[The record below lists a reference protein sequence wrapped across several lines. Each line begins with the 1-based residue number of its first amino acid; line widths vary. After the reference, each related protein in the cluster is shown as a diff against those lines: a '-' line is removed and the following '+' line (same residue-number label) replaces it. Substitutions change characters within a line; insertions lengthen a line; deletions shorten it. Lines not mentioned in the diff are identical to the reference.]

1 MKILVNKSLKFAFL
15 FLIFVLAFSA
25 SSAQTKKRKTPQ
37 KTAPKTTEQI
47 EPPKVETSKVEEEGE
62 PSRTLG
68 KKNAR
73 TDIQEDSSE
82 KSEPKKAN
90 RKPETDSRPI
100 ATKENPFVYFYE
112 FTNPSFL
119 VSHIIVEHDENGKGK
134 ITFRKKD
141 FNEDFSDPIQLSP
154 ETVEILK
161 THWNALNFLDS
172 TEEYQSKE
180 RDYAHLGT
188 MQLKMRK
195 ETRERNAKFNWT
207 ENANAKA
214 LADEY
219 RKISNQYVWM
229 FDITV
234 ARQNQPLETPRIM
247 NAIDS
252 YLRRNEISDP
262 KQMIPFLRELSD
274 DERVP
279 LITRNH
285 ASRLI
290 KEIEKKIKDKN

>member
-1 MKILVNKSLKFAFL
+1 MFVNKSLKFAFL
-15 FLIFVLAFSA
+15 FLIFVLAFSV
-25 SSAQTKKRKTPQ
+25 SAQTKRRKTSQ
-37 KTAPKTTEQI
+37 KPAPKTI
-47 EPPKVETSKVEEEGE
+47 ENVESPPVEIPKAEVNDEPVKV
-62 PSRTLG
+62 PS
-68 KKNAR
+68 KKNLR
-73 TDIQEDSSE
+73 TENQEDSDE
-82 KSEPKKAN
+82 KPEPKKAN
-90 RKPETDSRPI
+90 RKPETVSRPS
-100 ATKENPFVYFYE
+100 AAKENLPVYFYE
-112 FTNPSFL
+112 FTQPNFV
-119 VSHIIVEHDENGKGK
+119 VSHIRLEHDENGKGK

-141 FNEDFSDPIQLSP
+141 FGEDFSDPIQLSP
-154 ETVEILK
+154 ETLEILK

-188 MQLKMRK
+188 MQLKMKK
-195 ETRERNAKFNWT
+195 EAGERTVKFNWT
-207 ENANAKA
+207 ENKDAKA

-219 RKISNQYVWM
+219 RKIGNQYVWM

-234 ARQNQPLETPRIM
+234 ARENQPLETPRIM

-252 YLRRNEISDP
+252 YLKRSEISDP
-262 KQMIPFLRELSD
+262 KQMIPFLRELSE

-285 ASRLI
+285 AARLI